1 MMRRRSNPL
10 VLLATALASLIVI
23 VPLFA
28 LLVKVPYAHFFS
40 SLGADHALVAIRLT
54 ILTSIAAIVI
64 SAVLGLPLA
73 WWLSHS
79 PARISHWLRPILLA
93 PIALPPTVAGLA
105 LLGLMSRGGLLGKYI
120 YSATGWQMPF
130 TTWAV
135 IFAGVFVAMPFL
147 VLITESTFSQLPRDV
162 EEAALID
169 RASDGQLFW
178 WIGIPQARSG
188 IVTGFALAWARVLG
202 EFGAT
207 MMFAGS
213 LSGTT
218 QTWTLQIY
226 QELDINPDTAYSLS
240 LLMLIIAMAI
250 VIALRKPLREAFAR

>member
-1 MMRRRSNPL
+1 M
-10 VLLATALASLIVI
+10 LLATALASLIVI
-23 VPLFA
+23 LPLVA

-40 SLGADHALVAIRLT
+40 SLGVDHSLVAIRLT

-169 RASDGQLFW
+169 RCQLERC
-178 WIGIPQARSG
+178 QLARCR
-188 IVTGFALAWARVLG
+188 LDLCQLERCQL
-202 EFGAT
+202 ERCQ
-207 MMFAGS
+207 
-213 LSGTT
+213 LERC
-218 QTWTLQIY
+218 QL
-226 QELDINPDTAYSLS
+226 ELCRLE
-240 LLMLIIAMAI
+240 
-250 VIALRKPLREAFAR
+250 RH